1 MNTGVLARMMR
12 LRIVVIAGVV
22 GVMDCGANS
31 RTERAAQP
39 ANAVLP
45 ADSPNGLERSGSTVV
60 VQTTPSTFV
69 WLEPTFAHE
78 FPAIEGAAYM
88 DQQGQLFM
96 PDTLLV
102 RTGQPVHFRSS
113 EDVLH
118 NVRVIRSDKTP
129 IFNVATP
136 PWGSYTH
143 TFDEAG
149 FYNVTCDIHTTMRAT
164 VYVASTPYA
173 GTSDEQGRF
182 TFEHVVPGTYKV
194 SGFADATPVETMANV
209 NGARAEVRLR

>member
-31 RTERAAQP
+31 RTERTAQP

-102 RTGQPVHFRSS
+102 RTGSPFTSAAARTCCTTSASS
-113 EDVLH
+113 A
-118 NVRVIRSDKTP
+118 
-129 IFNVATP
+129 ATR
-136 PWGSYTH
+136 H
-143 TFDEAG
+143 RF
-149 FYNVTCDIHTTMRAT
+149 
-164 VYVASTPYA
+164 STSP
-173 GTSDEQGRF
+173 
-182 TFEHVVPGTYKV
+182 
-194 SGFADATPVETMANV
+194 
-209 NGARAEVRLR
+209 RLRGEATRTLSTKRVFTT